1 MDNRRT
7 RRRNVRRF
15 IAYSI
20 VIAIALLTAAAIW
33 CVYQWQHTPQYW
45 TDNQTFLQSQTEQ
58 EINQIAMDAENQVLN
73 LLSLSV
79 QTDGSAQEPVEKQ
92 LSLNTHQINAWLNQR
107 LPAWSSH
114 QNFELP
120 PEIKNVMIHT
130 ENGRIAAAFEYNKN
144 DMHKVFTL
152 VFDVT
157 MISKGKAM
165 FHLTQLRGGSLP
177 AKPSW
182 LINNFND
189 STLKKLATEIIQ
201 GKIMELKFPHPA
213 DDRRTIMINKLTIH
227 NNGIIADVLTQ

>member
-20 VIAIALLTAAAIW
+20 VILIALLTATAAW
-33 CVYQWQHTPQYW
+33 GVYLWQHTPQYW
-45 TDNQTFLQSQTEQ
+45 TDNQTFLQSRTAQ

-79 QTDGSAQEPVEKQ
+79 QTDDSSQEPVEKQ
-92 LSLNTHQINAWLNQR
+92 LGLNTHQINAWLNQR
-107 LPAWSSH
+107 LPAWSRN
-114 QNFELP
+114 QNIQLP
-120 PEIKNVMIHT
+120 SEIKNVMMHT
-130 ENGRIAAAFEYNKN
+130 ENGRFAVAFEYHKN
-144 DMHKVFTL
+144 DMHKIVTL

-165 FHLTQLRGGSLP
+165 FHLTRIRAGSLP
-177 AKPSW
+177 SKPSW
-182 LINNFND
+182 LINNITD

-201 GKIMELKFPHPA
+201 GKITELKFPHPA
-213 DDRRTIMINKLTIH
+213 DDQRTLMINKLTIH